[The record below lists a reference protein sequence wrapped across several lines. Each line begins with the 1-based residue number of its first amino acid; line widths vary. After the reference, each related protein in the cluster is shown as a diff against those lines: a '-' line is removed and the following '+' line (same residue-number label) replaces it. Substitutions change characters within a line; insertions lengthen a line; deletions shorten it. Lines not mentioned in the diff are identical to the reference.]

1 MQEEQT
7 DTVHVLHAWLKGAP
21 EDLETSATL
30 QVSGSLSYLSSPF
43 SSFLPPFFH
52 IFPLSLKCSPY
63 FSLLRSSKPFQA
75 PGFPTM
81 SKAELGA
88 LHKWHAW
95 DTWSWAWQWGLC
107 RLCKANIS
115 QQEHDAPICS
125 PIPACNL
132 KNNAGICFFCFLLS
146 GEFLDVCIEI
156 ILFFDLYSQSLAV
169 WCSGLN
175 GDCAPE
181 RLIILWPMGWATHK
195 VRFRRPICPMICV
208 HHARS
213 IYYFKTKNWVAAGI

>member
-1 MQEEQT
+1 
-7 DTVHVLHAWLKGAP
+7 
-21 EDLETSATL
+21 
-30 QVSGSLSYLSSPF
+30 
-43 SSFLPPFFH
+43 
-52 IFPLSLKCSPY
+52 
-63 FSLLRSSKPFQA
+63 
-75 PGFPTM
+75 M

-115 QQEHDAPICS
+115 QQEHDAPMCS

-132 KNNAGICFFCFLLS
+132 KNNAGICFFLFFAVWGIFGRLHWDHS
-146 GEFLDVCIEI
+146 
-156 ILFFDLYSQSLAV
+156 FFDLYSQSLAV
-169 WCSGLN
+169 WCSRLN

-195 VRFRRPICPMICV
+195 VRFRCPICPMTCV
-208 HHARS
+208 HHTRS
-213 IYYFKTKNWVAAGI
+213 ISYHITLKLKTESQQELNTNNYANKPTFTGLQDLYFESF